1 MSTQVLTEKINLEN
15 KLHEHTSINDK
26 ISRTFPGIKVY
37 AISVDH
43 DETPIKKSLLKYTR
57 GSHGLAAA
65 ILHAYNRHRH
75 SRLTPDDVW
84 LTIAQGVSRHIN
96 LNAERFR
103 HYFVDHE
110 GKKEIIVAVDDILST
125 RLEGDWPEAINRLV
139 VKTDEAVEKVDIKSL
154 LECDFSTT
162 TKSSLTASLL
172 DMVKAYFSYA
182 CSHAESQKRDLYE
195 NEGIFF

>member
-26 ISRTFPGIKVY
+26 ISRTFPGTKVH

-65 ILHAYNRHRH
+65 ILHAYNRHQH
-75 SRLTPDDVW
+75 LCLTPDDVW

-110 GKKEIIVAVDDILST
+110 GKKEILVAVDDILST
-125 RLEGDWPEAINRLV
+125 RLEGDRPEARLV
-139 VKTDEAVEKVDIKSL
+139 VKTNGPWKR
-154 LECDFSTT
+154 
-162 TKSSLTASLL
+162 LTSNPFWN
-172 DMVKAYFSYA
+172 V
-182 CSHAESQKRDLYE
+182 
-195 NEGIFF
+195 IFPPPPRVLSPLVFWIW